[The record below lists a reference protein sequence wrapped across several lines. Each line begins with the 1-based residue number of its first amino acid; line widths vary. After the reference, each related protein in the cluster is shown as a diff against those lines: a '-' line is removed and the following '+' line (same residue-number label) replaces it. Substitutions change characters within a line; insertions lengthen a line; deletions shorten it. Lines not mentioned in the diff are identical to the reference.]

1 MVSKVNQQGIRDW
14 LAQRVTA
21 VLTLAYFIVVL
32 WRLMH
37 AQLNT
42 QAQWQLFF
50 SSVAVRIASIM
61 VLGAMLWHAWIG
73 IWTVLTDY
81 VKPTGLRILLQVI
94 VLMLLV
100 ATAIWATLILF
111 SVPV

>member
-1 MVSKVNQQGIRDW
+1 MVSKINQQGVRDW

-21 VLTLAYFIVVL
+21 VITLAYFVVIL

-37 AQLNT
+37 VQLNT

-50 SSVAVRIASIM
+50 SSLPVRVASIL
-61 VLGAMLWHAWIG
+61 VLVAMLWHAWIG

-81 VKPTGLRILLQVI
+81 VKPTGLRMILQVL
-94 VLMLLV
+94 VLLLLAAV
-100 ATAIWATLILF
+100 AVWAMLILF